1 MCDCRICDPEVMN
14 LLQRSGFYNYYESY
28 LIWYD
33 VFICRNVKNRRSR
46 WKGEM
51 VFCVSSIVLFS
62 SSIVYLPTLLCVFV
76 SLLIFLNKLIPV
88 VVDFGF

>member
-33 VFICRNVKNRRSR
+33 VFICHNVKNRRSS

-62 SSIVYLPTLLCVFV
+62 SSIVYLPTLLYVFV